1 MPRVSNGAMGSVVR
15 WAVVG
20 TGGIARRTIGDLK
33 ICANAELAAVCSR
46 DQPRPMLSRASI
58 GIPLSF
64 GDFAELCASEEV
76 DAIYIGIAR
85 NEATA
90 LLGISSR
97 IRGVREALH
106 APCRKG
112 SF

>member
-33 ICANAELAAVCSR
+33 ICANAGLAAVCSR
-46 DQPRPMLSRASI
+46 DQAKAHAFASDH

-64 GDFAELCASEEV
+64 GDFSELCASEEV

-90 LLGISSR
+90 RLGISSR

-112 SF
+112 SL